1 MGCIM
6 SFRKTPQFLIFTAFL
21 SGLIFGLGLIV
32 AQMTNPAKVLG
43 FLDVAGHWDPSLAFV
58 MIGALVTLGWLQFLT
73 KKSCQHNAS
82 KVDSVKPIYSKID
95 AKLIIGSSIFGI
107 GWGLSG
113 LCPGPAL
120 VSLTSGLTGSLV
132 FVGAMITGFIVFK
145 YLHPP
150 KK

>member
-1 MGCIM
+1 M
-6 SFRKTPQFLIFTAFL
+6 SFKKSSSFLILTAFF

-32 AQMTNPAKVLG
+32 AQMTNPAKVIG

-58 MIGALVTLGWLQFLT
+58 IIGALVTLSSLQFLI
-73 KKSCQHNAS
+73 KKSCRYNAS
-82 KVDSVKPIYSKID
+82 KTESAKPLHSKVD

-120 VSLTSGLTGSLV
+120 VSLTSGLTGTFV
-132 FVGAMITGFIVFK
+132 FVGAMFTGFVVFK
-145 YLHPP
+145 VLHQP
-150 KK
+150 K

>member
-1 MGCIM
+1 M
-6 SFRKTPQFLIFTAFL
+6 SFKKSSSFLILSAFF

-32 AQMTNPAKVLG
+32 AQMTNPAKVIG

-58 MIGALVTLGWLQFLT
+58 MIGALVTLSTLQFLI
-73 KKSCQHNAS
+73 KKSYQHNTSQVERVKPTHS
-82 KVDSVKPIYSKID
+82 KVD

-132 FVGAMITGFIVFK
+132 FVGAMFTGFIAFK
-145 YLHPP
+145 YLHLF